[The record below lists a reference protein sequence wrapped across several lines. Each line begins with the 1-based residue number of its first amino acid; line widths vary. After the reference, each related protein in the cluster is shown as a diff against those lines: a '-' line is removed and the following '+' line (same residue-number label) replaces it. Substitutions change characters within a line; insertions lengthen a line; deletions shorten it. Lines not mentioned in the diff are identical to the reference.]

1 MKGKNQNDLD
11 FRFMQKTLRSLAPR
25 HTEVLKAF
33 AQLQLNIIRKS
44 KSIKWAHSN
53 DCVQYK
59 EFKEKFVKE
68 MIHSSDTDLK
78 DIMIELRDHGI
89 IVKKVDH
96 DKEDI
101 VSIPTTRSNI
111 KLVILLRGVVKS
123 HQASRSL
130 HLLQKKT

>member
-1 MKGKNQNDLD
+1 
-11 FRFMQKTLRSLAPR
+11 
-25 HTEVLKAF
+25 
-33 AQLQLNIIRKS
+33 
-44 KSIKWAHSN
+44 
-53 DCVQYK
+53 
-59 EFKEKFVKE
+59 
-68 MIHSSDTDLK
+68 MILSSDTDLK

-111 KLVILLRGVVKS
+111 KLVILLPGVVKS

>member
-1 MKGKNQNDLD
+1 
-11 FRFMQKTLRSLAPR
+11 
-25 HTEVLKAF
+25 
-33 AQLQLNIIRKS
+33 
-44 KSIKWAHSN
+44 
-53 DCVQYK
+53 
-59 EFKEKFVKE
+59 
-68 MIHSSDTDLK
+68 MILSSDTDLK

-111 KLVILLRGVVKS
+111 KLVILLRGVVKL